1 MNKCLLCHESIH
13 SRQTF
18 SEIFF
23 IQKQEMAICETCQSS
38 FQRIGTQHC
47 SRCFKEGTKDI
58 CQDCLY
64 WEQRGHVI
72 VHESLYQYNEA
83 MAQFFSQYKFQGDYL
98 LRNVFR
104 KELKRYFK
112 KWSDYTIVPIP
123 ISSKRMAER
132 GFNQVTGLLEGAGI
146 PYLDMLEKIE
156 VPKQSEKTRQERLS
170 LEQPFSIKENIDVT
184 EKILLVDDIY
194 TTGATIMLAKE
205 ILMKK
210 CKKEIKTFS
219 LAR

>member
-1 MNKCLLCHESIH
+1 MNKCLLCQESIH

-23 IQKQEMAICETCQSS
+23 IQKQEGDICKICQNS
-38 FQRIGTQHC
+38 FQKISPQHC
-47 SRCFKEGTKDI
+47 SRCFKEGAKDV

-64 WEQRGHVI
+64 WEQHEHVI
-72 VHESLYQYNEA
+72 AHESLYQYNEA

-98 LRNVFR
+98 LRKVFR
-104 KELKRYFK
+104 KDLNQYFK
-112 KWSDYTIVPIP
+112 KWSDYTVVPIP
-123 ISSKRMAER
+123 ISSERMAER
-132 GFNQVTGLLEGAGI
+132 GFNQVTGLLEAAGI
-146 PYLDMLEKIE
+146 PYLELLEKQE
-156 VPKQSEKTRQERLS
+156 TQKQSEKTRQERLQ
-170 LEQPFSIKENIDVT
+170 LEQPFSIKENRDLPD
-184 EKILLVDDIY
+184 KILLVDDIY